1 MTTIVAKNNNTFDVM
16 IEDLGISVP
25 KSNQIELVGIEGI
38 FNIFEVTSSVSL
50 KDLVSSSLIMINDG
64 ILDLSIEDGIKH
76 LTLITEHEQGV

>member
-1 MTTIVAKNNNTFDVM
+1 MTTIVAKNNNTFDIM

-25 KSNQIELVGIEGI
+25 KSNQIELVGNEGI
-38 FNIFEVTSSVSL
+38 FNIFEVTSSISL
-50 KDLVSSSLIMINDG
+50 KDLVSSSLIVINDG